1 MGAAAFVDVLAPYLI
16 EAGYA
21 ADEAGVEAMRPRLEA
36 IYPLVSERVKLMTE
50 AVPMIAYLLDEHI
63 ELDEKSVEKVLRK
76 EGKGAKTAL
85 VEAAAVLNDC
95 EWTVGGIEAALR
107 GLLEK
112 LDAKPKFV
120 FQPIRVAVCG
130 NMVSPPLFESIELLD
145 RAIVEQRLKVAAEL
159 AVD

>member
-50 AVPMIAYLLDEHI
+50 AVPMIAYL
-63 ELDEKSVEKVLRK
+63 LDEKSVEKVLRK